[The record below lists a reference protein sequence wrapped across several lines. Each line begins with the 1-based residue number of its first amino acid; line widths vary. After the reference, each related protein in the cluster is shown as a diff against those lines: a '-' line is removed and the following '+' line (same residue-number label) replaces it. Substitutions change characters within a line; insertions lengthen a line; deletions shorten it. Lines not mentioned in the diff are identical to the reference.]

1 MAKKWHNKNLP
12 GALHFVTGVVHD
24 RKPIFKRDEFCR
36 AFLHELQ
43 DLRANVECKLIAF
56 VLMLDHFHFV
66 ANPRDGDIQAAT
78 GKLKSFSAKR
88 IINLSP
94 ARMFWTGRVNQV
106 WQESFRALPL
116 WSRWM
121 IDQKINYIHANPVR
135 SNLCDSA
142 EDYPWT
148 SFRAFYR
155 DEHDPLFAIDRN
167 WWWDDDE
174 EKLRTSLLNWETE
187 QQEKLLDTI
196 EKNRDRIE
204 R

>member
-1 MAKKWHNKNLP
+1 
-12 GALHFVTGVVHD
+12 
-24 RKPIFKRDEFCR
+24 
-36 AFLHELQ
+36 
-43 DLRANVECKLIAF
+43 
-56 VLMLDHFHFV
+56 
-66 ANPRDGDIQAAT
+66 
-78 GKLKSFSAKR
+78 
-88 IINLSP
+88 
-94 ARMFWTGRVNQV
+94 
-106 WQESFRALPL
+106 
-116 WSRWM
+116 M